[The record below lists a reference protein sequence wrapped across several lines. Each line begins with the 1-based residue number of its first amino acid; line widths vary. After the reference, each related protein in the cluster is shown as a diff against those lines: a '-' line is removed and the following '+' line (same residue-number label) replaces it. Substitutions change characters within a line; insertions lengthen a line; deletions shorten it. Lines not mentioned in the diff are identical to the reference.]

1 MLSLLAAAVL
11 HIAITA
17 ATLQGLPR
25 QTISATDEHG
35 TTAQY
40 SGVALRDV
48 LTQQG
53 VPTGE
58 ALRGPVMT
66 RIVVIDAA
74 DGYRVVFS
82 LSELDPGMTD
92 RVVLI
97 ADQRDGAPLSAH
109 EGPFRIIVPGEKR
122 GARWIRQVTSI
133 DVEDAP

>member
-11 HIAITA
+11 HIAISA

-35 TTAQY
+35 NTAQY

-66 RIVVIDAA
+66 RVVVVDAA

-97 ADQRDGAPLSAH
+97 ADERDGTPLSAH

-122 GARWIRQVTSI
+122 GARWIRQVTSV